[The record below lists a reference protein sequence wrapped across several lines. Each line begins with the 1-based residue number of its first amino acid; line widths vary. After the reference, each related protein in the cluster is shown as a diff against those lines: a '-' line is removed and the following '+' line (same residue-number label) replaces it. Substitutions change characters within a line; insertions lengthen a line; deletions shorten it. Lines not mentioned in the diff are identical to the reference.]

1 MSDETEEGSKA
12 LELYR
17 ETTVVNKDHGEPMS
31 LAEFASWIENNIG
44 GSVQDALAQAAFMLC
59 CDVISQDIAKA
70 PLRLRRRT
78 SPTTSEIV
86 MPNEHPIAGML
97 ALEPNRRHVWPE
109 YTEMSVYWECLTS
122 NSYSVV
128 LRNRQDDPIE
138 LIPLQTGRV
147 RELVEGRDIFYD
159 VTASTQQEQALLG
172 APSLR
177 VPERD
182 MIHVRARML
191 DGLDGYSTLEAGK
204 KTLDAGKAIDKFRE
218 SLFGEEGQ
226 LRGVFTRPGVTDETM
241 PDPAFQRLRQQYK
254 ILMNRFRQLTEPI
267 VLEGG
272 LEFKSIASNPKEMEL
287 SQQLSAQIVATCRLM
302 RVPPHKVFEMDGE
315 KYSNLETS
323 EKMYVGDALVPRCER
338 REARMAKVL
347 LTKKERL
354 LYFLEYDRDAMSLR
368 DSQRE
373 NERIKTL
380 VERGVITIDEAR
392 ARMGYNALPN
402 DQGKARLI
410 PTNMTL
416 VDEDGKVLVAGSST
430 AKPDDGKDETNPPA
444 EEPKKGLRL
453 VQ

>member
-1 MSDETEEGSKA
+1 MNDLVVANDNGGTEVIV
-12 LELYR
+12 R
-17 ETTVVNKDHGEPMS
+17 DHGEPMS
-31 LAEFASWIENNIG
+31 MADFASWIENNIG
-44 GSVQDALAQAAFMLC
+44 GSVQDALSQAAFMLC

-86 MPNEHPIAGML
+86 MPQQHPIAGML
-97 ALEPNRRHVWPE
+97 ALEPNARHTWPE
-109 YTEMSVYWECLTS
+109 FTEMSVFWECLTS

-128 LRNRQDDPIE
+128 KRDRLDNPLE
-138 LIPLQTGRV
+138 LIPVQTGQV
-147 RELVEGRDIFYD
+147 RELVEGRDVFYE
-159 VTASTQQEQALLG
+159 VTASTQQQQALLG
-172 APSLR
+172 ASILR

-182 MIHVRARML
+182 MVHVRARML
-191 DGLDGYSTLEAGK
+191 DGMDGYSTLEAGK
-204 KTLDAGKAIDKFRE
+204 KTLDAGKAIDRFRE
-218 SLFGEEGQ
+218 NLFAEEGQ
-226 LRGVFTRPGVTDETM
+226 LRGVFTRPGVTDDTM

-272 LEFKSIASNPKEMEL
+272 LEFKEIASNPKDMEFTA
-287 SQQLSAQIVATCRLM
+287 QFSAQIIATCRLM
-302 RVPPHKVFEMDGE
+302 RVPPHKVFELGGA
-315 KYSNLETS
+315 KYENLETQ

-338 REARMAKVL
+338 RESRMGKVL
-347 LTKKERL
+347 LSKKERL
-354 LYFLEYDRDAMSLR
+354 EFFLEHDRDAMSLR

-373 NERIKTL
+373 NERVKTL

-416 VDEDGKVLVAGSST
+416 VDEDGNVIVAGSST
-430 AKPDDGKDETNPPA
+430 SPVEPSAGEDETTPPA

>member
-1 MSDETEEGSKA
+1 MNDLVVANDNGGRETE
-12 LELYR
+12 
-17 ETTVVNKDHGEPMS
+17 VVVRDHSEPMT
-31 LAEFASWIENNIG
+31 LAEFGSWIENNVG
-44 GSVQDALAQAAFMLC
+44 GSVQDALSQAAFMLC
-59 CDVISQDIAKA
+59 CDVIAQDIAKA

-97 ALEPNRRHVWPE
+97 ALEPNARHTWPE
-109 YTEMSVYWECLTS
+109 FTEMSVFWECLTS
-122 NSYSVV
+122 NSYAVV
-128 LRNRQDDPIE
+128 KRNRTGDPLEIV
-138 LIPLQTGRV
+138 PLQTGRV

-159 VTASTQQEQALLG
+159 ITASTQQEQALLG

-182 MIHVRARML
+182 MVHVRARML
-191 DGLDGYSTLEAGK
+191 DGMDGYSTLEAGK
-204 KTLDAGKAIDKFRE
+204 KTLDAGKAIDRFRE
-218 SLFGEEGQ
+218 NLFAEEGQ
-226 LRGVFTRPGVTDETM
+226 LRGVFTRPGVTDDTM

-272 LEFKSIASNPKEMEL
+272 LEFKEIASNPKDMEFTA
-287 SQQLSAQIVATCRLM
+287 QFSAQIIATCRLM
-302 RVPPHKVFEMDGE
+302 RVPPHKVFELGGA
-315 KYSNLETS
+315 KYENLETQ

-338 REARMAKVL
+338 RESRMGKVL

-354 LYFLEYDRDAMSLR
+354 EFFLEHDRDAMSLR

-373 NERIKTL
+373 NERVKTL

-402 DQGKARLI
+402 EQGKARLI

-416 VDEDGKVLVAGSST
+416 VGEDGEVLVAGSST
-430 AKPDDGKDETNPPA
+430 AKPDAGSDKPTEEQPA